1 MYCTVEAMKLITD
14 RYEASSGLIATAEL
28 LVISCARDVCQMFRL
43 NIIMSRKNL
52 YISSNRK
59 LLYW

>member
-43 NIIMSRKNL
+43 NIIMSRKKFV
-52 YISSNRK
+52 YK
-59 LLYW
+59 